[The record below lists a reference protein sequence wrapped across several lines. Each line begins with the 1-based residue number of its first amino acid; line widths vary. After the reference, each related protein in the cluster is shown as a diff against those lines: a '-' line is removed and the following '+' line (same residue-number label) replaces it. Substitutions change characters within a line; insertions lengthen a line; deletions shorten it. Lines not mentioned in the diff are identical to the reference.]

1 MAARNVHEGHRQRL
15 RERAEQEGFD
25 SFHPHQVLEL
35 LLFYSIPRQDTSE
48 IAHEL
53 INKFGTVR
61 KVLTA
66 PAKELTHV
74 RGIGTRSAEWLRCM
88 GELIGSY
95 AELRDEDRPRI
106 RNCGDA
112 LAFCASRRGMAS
124 IPSTYHIA
132 LTPAGVVQVFE
143 QICDSLQWGVP
154 VALKKSL
161 HSSLAVHA
169 RNVVVVEYV
178 AAETPKVRTY
188 DKRSAA
194 AYAEV
199 LRCMGAEL
207 LDVILV
213 GEREAL
219 SLNQTGDFDR
229 TLYGAARSRLS
240 ERYLLEEVEEA
251 GDGDWL
257 PVSDD
262 GL

>member
-1 MAARNVHEGHRQRL
+1 M
-15 RERAEQEGFD
+15 
-25 SFHPHQVLEL
+25 
-35 LLFYSIPRQDTSE
+35 
-48 IAHEL
+48 
-53 INKFGTVR
+53 
-61 KVLTA
+61 
-66 PAKELTHV
+66 
-74 RGIGTRSAEWLRCM
+74 
-88 GELIGSY
+88 
-95 AELRDEDRPRI
+95 
-106 RNCGDA
+106 
-112 LAFCASRRGMAS
+112 
-124 IPSTYHIA
+124 
-132 LTPAGVVQVFE
+132 
-143 QICDSLQWGVP
+143 
-154 VALKKSL
+154 
-161 HSSLAVHA
+161 
-169 RNVVVVEYV
+169 VEYV